1 MRSLGTVI
9 GALAV
14 APSNPDVLYV
24 GSGEGLHRPDLSTG
38 DGMYKS
44 IDGGKTFRHLGLR
57 DAQQIPQIATGRQ
70 FLYVDD
76 TTNRVAAA
84 GPSGMPLT
92 PFAQMPRQVEETRCS
107 PSPGAHG
114 FAAGDLYCHSP
125 DNKIYRISPDGKTVT
140 VFAVLP
146 HSPRSD
152 GALTFDTGG
161 AFGYALLA
169 ATGRSGAATPAGGSV
184 FAIDPAGKVRRIG
197 RYDTPGGADEIAVAP
212 RRFGSAAGH
221 LLLAVDAGKSGS
233 LVAMDARGQARTL
246 LTLPDGPNPLA
257 VLVPGRTP
265 RAGAAQAG
273 LYVTDTLSRAV
284 FFVPAS
290 ELVANHPAAV
300 ARPRAEPT
308 RRADFFNTG
317 DRCKSRTLEPRLSA
331 VRRRPP

>member
-1 MRSLGTVI
+1 MRSLRTVTA
-9 GALAV
+9 ALAV
-14 APSNPDVLYV
+14 AAMVTTAASA
-24 GSGEGLHRPDLSTG
+24 SASTVH
-38 DGMYKS
+38 
-44 IDGGKTFRHLGLR
+44 FRVFARTGLR
-57 DAQQIPQIATGRQ
+57 LTDIVWTGRQ
-70 FLYVDD
+70 FLYVDN

-84 GPSGMPLT
+84 GPSGMPLR
-92 PFAQMPRQVEETRCS
+92 PFAQMPRQVEETRCR

-152 GALTFDTGG
+152 GALTFDTVG

-197 RYDTPGGADEIAVAP
+197 RYGNPGGAEEIAVAP
-212 RRFGSAAGH
+212 PSFGSAADQV
-221 LLLAVDAGKSGS
+221 LLTVDAGKSGS
-233 LVAMDARGQARTL
+233 LVAMNARGQARTL

-257 VLVPGRTP
+257 VLAPGRTP

-284 FFVPAS
+284 FFAPAS
-290 ELVANHPAAV
+290 ELRPFAGDVV
-300 ARPRAEPT
+300 VGSEVRGLFWVVRPRGSGFAAIRLPT
-308 RRADFFNTG
+308 NLGGKKYNFEAAIYVAG
-317 DRCKSRTLEPRLSA
+317 
-331 VRRRPP
+331 

>member
-14 APSNPDVLYV
+14 AAVLTTAAGTSAPIV
-24 GSGEGLHRPDLSTG
+24 H
-38 DGMYKS
+38 
-44 IDGGKTFRHLGLR
+44 FRVFARTGLR
-57 DAQQIPQIATGRQ
+57 LTDIVWTGRQ
-70 FLYVDD
+70 FLYVDN

-84 GPSGMPLT
+84 GPSGMPLR

-146 HSPRSD
+146 HVPRSD
-152 GALTFDTGG
+152 GALTFDTVG
-161 AFGYALLA
+161 AFSYALLA
-169 ATGRSGAATPAGGSV
+169 ATGRSGAATPGGGSV

-197 RYDTPGGADEIAVAP
+197 GYYTPGGADEIAVAP
-212 RRFGSAAGH
+212 PGFGSASAQ

-233 LVAMDARGQARTL
+233 LVAMDARGRARIL
-246 LTLPDGPNPLA
+246 LRLPDGANPLA

-265 RAGAAQAG
+265 RAGAARAG
-273 LYVTDTLSRAV
+273 RYVTDTLSRAV
-284 FFVPAS
+284 LFAPAS
-290 ELVANHPAAV
+290 ELRPFAGDVV
-300 ARPRAEPT
+300 VGSELRGLFWVVRPRGSGFAAITLPT
-308 RRADFFNTG
+308 NLG
-317 DRCKSRTLEPRLSA
+317 GKKYNLEGA
-331 VRRRPP
+331 VYIAG

>member
-1 MRSLGTVI
+1 MRSLRTVTA
-9 GALAV
+9 ALAV
-14 APSNPDVLYV
+14 AAVV
-24 GSGEGLHRPDLSTG
+24 TMAAST
-38 DGMYKS
+38 S
-44 IDGGKTFRHLGLR
+44 APTVHFRVFARTGLR
-57 DAQQIPQIATGRQ
+57 LTDIVWTGRQ
-70 FLYVDD
+70 FLYVDN

-114 FAAGDLYCHSP
+114 FATGDLYCHSP

-152 GALTFDTGG
+152 GALTFDTAG
-161 AFGYALLA
+161 AFGYALIA

-184 FAIDPAGKVRRIG
+184 FAIDPAGKVRRVG
-197 RYDTPGGADEIAVAP
+197 SYATPGGADEIAVAP
-212 RRFGSAAGH
+212 PSFGSASGH
-221 LLLAVDAGKSGS
+221 LLLTVDAGTSGS

-257 VLVPGRTP
+257 VLEPGRTP

-284 FFVPAS
+284 YFAPAS
-290 ELVANHPAAV
+290 ELRPFAGDVVVGSEVRALFWV
-300 ARPRAEPT
+300 VRPRGSAFAAIRLPT
-308 RRADFFNTG
+308 NLKGRKYN
-317 DRCKSRTLEPRLSA
+317 LEA
-331 VRRRPP
+331 AIYVAG

>member
-1 MRSLGTVI
+1 MRSLRTVTA
-9 GALAV
+9 ALAV
-14 APSNPDVLYV
+14 AAVVTTAAGAGAPSV
-24 GSGEGLHRPDLSTG
+24 H
-38 DGMYKS
+38 
-44 IDGGKTFRHLGLR
+44 FRVFARTGLR
-57 DAQQIPQIATGRQ
+57 LTDIVWTGRQ
-70 FLYVDD
+70 FLYVDN

-84 GPSGMPLT
+84 GPSGMPLR

-146 HSPRSD
+146 HSSRSD
-152 GALTFDTGG
+152 GALTFDTVG
-161 AFGYALLA
+161 AFSYALLA

-197 RYDTPGGADEIAVAP
+197 RYDTPGGADEIVVAP
-212 RRFGSAAGH
+212 PSFGSASGH

-233 LVAMDARGQARTL
+233 LVAMDGRGRARTL
-246 LTLPDGPNPLA
+246 VTLPDGANPLA

-273 LYVTDTLSRAV
+273 LYVTDTLSRSV
-284 FFVPAS
+284 FFAPAS
-290 ELVANHPAAV
+290 ELRPFTGDVV
-300 ARPRAEPT
+300 VGTEVRGLFWVVRPRGSGFAALRLPT
-308 RRADFFNTG
+308 NLGGKKYNFEGAIYVAG
-317 DRCKSRTLEPRLSA
+317 
-331 VRRRPP
+331 